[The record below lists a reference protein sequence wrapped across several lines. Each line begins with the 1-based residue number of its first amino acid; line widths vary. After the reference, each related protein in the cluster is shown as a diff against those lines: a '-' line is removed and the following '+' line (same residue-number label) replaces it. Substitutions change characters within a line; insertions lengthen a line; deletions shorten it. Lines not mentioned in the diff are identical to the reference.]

1 MYAVILAGG
10 VGTRLW
16 PRSRQATPKQ
26 MLDLVRPG
34 ITMLQDTCDRIR
46 PLVPP
51 DRLYVVAAESYRALV
66 QEQLPDMPPDNFLG
80 EPLGRGTAP
89 AIGLAAVHIRRK
101 DPDAVMMVLPAD
113 HIVLDVEAYRRALAV
128 AAAHARNGYLVTLG
142 IQPRGPETGYG
153 YIERGRLL
161 PRANGGVAYRVARFV
176 EKPDRPTAE
185 RFLASGRF
193 YWNGG
198 IFVCRARDMLSEI
211 ERLLPDLA
219 RALAEVEGALD
230 EGNAADTI
238 ARLWP
243 DVPNITIDYGVMER
257 AEHVAVVPLDAGW
270 SDVGTWSSLSEVLP
284 SDAAGNVV
292 LQGDHVAVDTS
303 GTVVYSHRPERVIAT
318 IGLHD
323 FVVVDTGDALLVCP
337 KDRAQDVKK
346 VVEILKQH
354 GRQALL

>member
-34 ITMLQDTCDRIR
+34 ITMLQDTCDRVR

-51 DRLYVVAAESYRALV
+51 DRLYVVAGESYRALV

-101 DPDAVMMVLPAD
+101 DPGAVMMVLPAD
-113 HIVLDVEAYRRALAV
+113 HIVLDVGAYRRALAV

-161 PRANGGVAYRVARFV
+161 PRADGGVAYRVARFV

-185 RFLASGRF
+185 RFLVSGRF

-198 IFVCRARDMLSEI
+198 IFVCRPRDMLSEI

-257 AEHVAVVPLDAGW
+257 AERVAVVPLDAGW

>member
-1 MYAVILAGG
+1 
-10 VGTRLW
+10 
-16 PRSRQATPKQ
+16 

-51 DRLYVVAAESYRALV
+51 DRLYVVAAESYRTLV
-66 QEQLPDMPPDNFLG
+66 REQLPDMPPGNFLG

-101 DPDAVMMVLPAD
+101 DPDAVMMILPAD
-113 HIVLDVEAYRRALAV
+113 HIVLDVEAYRRALAA
-128 AAAHARNGYLVTLG
+128 AAAHARGGYLVTLG

-161 PRANGGVAYRVARFV
+161 PRADGGVAYRVARFV

-198 IFVCRARDMLSEI
+198 IFVCRACDMLSEI

-230 EGNAADTI
+230 EGHAADTI

-257 AEHVAVVPLDAGW
+257 AERVAVVPLDAGW

>member
-10 VGTRLW
+10 IGTRLW

-26 MLDLVRPG
+26 MLDLIRPG
-34 ITMLQDTCDRIR
+34 TTMLQDTCERIR

-51 DRLYVVAAESYRALV
+51 EQVYIVAAEFYRALV
-66 QEQLPDMPPDNFLG
+66 HEQLLDMPPRNFLG
-80 EPLGRGTAP
+80 EPSGRGTAP
-89 AIGLAAVHIRRK
+89 AIGLAAIHIRQN

-113 HIVLDVEAYRRALAV
+113 HIVQDVEAYQRALAA
-128 AAAHARNGYLVTLG
+128 AAAHARAGYLVTLG

-161 PRANGGVAYRVARFV
+161 PRADGGVAYRVARFV

-198 IFVCRARDMLSEI
+198 IFVCRARDMLAEI
-211 ERLLPDLA
+211 ERLLPELA
-219 RALAEVEGALD
+219 RALAEVETALASGD
-230 EGNAADTI
+230 AKETI
-238 ARLWP
+238 ARVWP
-243 DVPNITIDYGVMER
+243 GVPNITIDYGVMER

-292 LQGDHVAVDTS
+292 LQGDHVALETF

-323 FVVVDTGDALLVCP
+323 FVIVDTGDALLICP
-337 KDRAQDVKK
+337 KERAQDVKK
-346 VVEILKQH
+346 VVDILKQH
-354 GRQALL
+354 GRSALL